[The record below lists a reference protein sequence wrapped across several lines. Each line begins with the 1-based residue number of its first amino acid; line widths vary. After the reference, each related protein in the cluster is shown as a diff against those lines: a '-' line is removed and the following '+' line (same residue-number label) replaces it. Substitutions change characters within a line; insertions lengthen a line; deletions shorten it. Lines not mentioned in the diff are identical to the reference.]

1 MKEIGKMNIWSIS
14 NKWEIDE
21 GITHDGCVEF
31 RIRCGGISGHHII
44 VKPPSWIERLRGI
57 TFEQKVKKARAKMAL
72 ECAKRNA
79 AIVTAK
85 GLIIEHGLDTD
96 NPPRGGSGVP
106 RLPKKA
112 PIPSVEDCI
121 QEALRREE

>member
-1 MKEIGKMNIWSIS
+1 MANGLHGNK
-14 NKWEIDE
+14 KWEVSE
-21 GITHDGCVEF
+21 SVTLDGDVRFQLCHGF
-31 RIRCGGISGHHII
+31 IGGPTTF

-79 AIVTAK
+79 AIVTAE